1 MFLDITSTAAE
12 HEMKLVKINHR
23 SRFFFLCLFIYLFIF
38 GNEIINSKFEI
49 WKGFLSLSCG
59 VQVYNYVRM
68 RQTAFQN
75 FQGRIWFSKVEIPN
89 FIGRLWQFG
98 HFIYLPSQF
107 WFMKKKNTKTERI
120 SWLAALLTFSKASQP
135 ASQPFYLCLYR
146 TTCNGKRKEKRKERK
161 KKGAAVLSPS
171 YHNTQES
178 KSKDTHTHTH
188 TQRKRKRE
196 TERQRRRRIQERRR
210 VFFFPGS
217 LN

>member
-1 MFLDITSTAAE
+1 
-12 HEMKLVKINHR
+12 
-23 SRFFFLCLFIYLFIF
+23 
-38 GNEIINSKFEI
+38 
-49 WKGFLSLSCG
+49 
-59 VQVYNYVRM
+59 
-68 RQTAFQN
+68 
-75 FQGRIWFSKVEIPN
+75 
-89 FIGRLWQFG
+89 
-98 HFIYLPSQF
+98 
-107 WFMKKKNTKTERI
+107 MKKKNTKTERI

-188 TQRKRKRE
+188 TQKEKERDRE
-196 TERQRRRRIQERRR
+196 TEKEKDSREKKG
-210 VFFFPGS
+210 FFFPGS